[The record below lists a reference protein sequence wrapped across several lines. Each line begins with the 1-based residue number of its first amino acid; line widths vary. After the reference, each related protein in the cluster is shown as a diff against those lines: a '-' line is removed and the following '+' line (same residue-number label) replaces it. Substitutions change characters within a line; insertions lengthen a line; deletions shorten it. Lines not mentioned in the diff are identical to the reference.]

1 MIRAVSVVS
10 LLCMLV
16 LVLYL
21 PSAHPP
27 ARFIELVRREQQGIG
42 RFWGDAAS
50 LRILSRALGMA
61 DSAQR
66 VSPVPQP
73 SAAPSPNPVNGAV
86 EIEMA
91 SVNQRLF
98 NSAYFRSIDA
108 LLLLASFRLSTLIEW
123 LPWLLA
129 FSAAA
134 VIDGFVVRRV
144 KAKEFRQKDPEW
156 FAEHASLGIVTICMT
171 VIGFVLP
178 FALHPLA
185 YFSPSWTAF
194 QADRGRDFS
203 VIVDGVS
210 V

>member
-1 MIRAVSVVS
+1 MIRAVSVIS

-21 PSAHPP
+21 PSVHPP
-27 ARFIELVRREQQGIG
+27 DRFIELVRQEQKAIE

-50 LRILSRALGMA
+50 MRILSRALAMA

-66 VSPVPQP
+66 ASPVPQP
-73 SAAPSPNPVNGAV
+73 SAAPSSNPVNGAV
-86 EIEMA
+86 AIEMA

-98 NSAYFRSIDA
+98 NNAYFRSIDA
-108 LLLLASFRLSTLIEW
+108 LLLLAAFRLSTLIEW

-134 VIDGFVVRRV
+134 VLDGFVVRRV
-144 KAKEFRQKDPEW
+144 KAKEFRQHDPEW
-156 FAEHASLGIVTICMT
+156 FAAHASLGIVTICVT

-178 FALHPLA
+178 LSLHPLA
-185 YFSPSWTAF
+185 MPCAPLLLSFF
-194 QADRGRDFS
+194 IGRTVGSFHLRA
-203 VIVDGVS
+203 
-210 V
+210 